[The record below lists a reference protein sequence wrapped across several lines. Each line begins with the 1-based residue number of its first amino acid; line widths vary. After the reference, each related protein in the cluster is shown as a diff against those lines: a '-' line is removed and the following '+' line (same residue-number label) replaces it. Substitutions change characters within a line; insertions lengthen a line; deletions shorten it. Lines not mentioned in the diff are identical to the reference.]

1 MIEDQRGRFDCSAN
15 MSEEP
20 NNSQDTITC
29 RWTPTAVV
37 VTFKEKRIYDV
48 RAVEAVETQI
58 RSILAKDPAN
68 MVVNFAGVD
77 FMVTRVINILLVALK
92 WVRARGGEVYLSGMN
107 PNIRRVFNLMRLTEV
122 FRVFPTEEQ
131 ALADLE
137 NQEK

>member
-1 MIEDQRGRFDCSAN
+1 

-20 NNSQDTITC
+20 NNSQDVITF

-48 RAVEAVETQI
+48 RTVEAVEDQI

-68 MVVNFAGVD
+68 MVVNFSNVD

-107 PNIRRVFNLMRLTEV
+107 PNIRRVFKLMRLTEV
-122 FRVFPTEEQ
+122 FRIFQTEEQ